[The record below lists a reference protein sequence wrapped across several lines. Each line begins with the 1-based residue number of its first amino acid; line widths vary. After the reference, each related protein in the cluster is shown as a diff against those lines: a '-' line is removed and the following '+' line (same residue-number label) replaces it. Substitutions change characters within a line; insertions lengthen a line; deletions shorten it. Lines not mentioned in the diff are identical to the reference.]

1 MGSRNL
7 AGVYASKTSYSGI
20 RNFSDRRNIS
30 MKLYKYRS
38 LANLWHVLD
47 VIFNQRLYCAH
58 WSTLNDPLEGRYEV
72 FLGNKSPRLQTIMVN
87 RIEQARDGYRI
98 ASLSATPTNF
108 LLWSHYADGHK
119 GVAIEVDIPD
129 GHPDLTEVVYSPFSS
144 VFSDKEQTQE
154 DMRHLFN
161 GKGEEWAYEE
171 EYRII
176 TDREYFELPHKP
188 TRLLLGP
195 MVREEQADLLRRA
208 FSDHIDIVTMQ
219 LDRVQGTM
227 FVVGPTMSLR
237 PTTQAVQAIK
247 T

>member
-1 MGSRNL
+1 MEGIGYDPRQRVITVTVGLSAAVDAVNRN
-7 AGVYASKTSYSGI
+7 K
-20 RNFSDRRNIS
+20 S
-30 MKLYKYRS
+30 MKLYKYKS

-47 VIFNQRLYCAH
+47 PVLNQRLYCAH
-58 WSTLNDPLEGRYEV
+58 WSSLNDPLEGRYEV
-72 FLGNKSPRLQTIMVN
+72 YLGSKSHGLETSMVS
-87 RIEQARDGYRI
+87 RIEQARDGFRI

-144 VFSDKEQTQE
+144 VFSEKEQTRE

-176 TDREYFELPHKP
+176 TDRQYFDLLSKP
-188 TRLLLGP
+188 SRLLLGP
-195 MVREEQADLLRRA
+195 MVPQEQTALLRKA
-208 FSDHIDIVTMQ
+208 LSDHIEIVTMN
-219 LDRVQGTM
+219 LDRVQGTLY
-227 FVVGPTMSLR
+227 VVGPTPSLQ
-237 PTTQAVQAIK
+237 PASP
-247 T
+247 